1 MEVAAKGKKDTQSSS
16 PGGSAYD
23 FFRSTAHELV
33 SQDAAF
39 QLIKP
44 GESIKEILSK
54 TTFPDNDY
62 LNRVVQCIAKLEESE
77 LGESAEPPYD
87 SGMNLIKHICI
98 GLNSIHGRAR
108 GEFMQGL
115 GRLFAPSYF
124 ELMET
129 GKMSTKEE
137 VKRKEGFFKKKDQ
150 KDEGEA

>member
-1 MEVAAKGKKDTQSSS
+1 MVVENKDATS
-16 PGGSAYD
+16 PSSAYD

-44 GESIKEILSK
+44 GESIKEILNK

-77 LGESAEPPYD
+77 LGEKAEPPYD
-87 SGMNLIKHICI
+87 SGMNLVKNICI

-129 GKMSTKEE
+129 GKVSTKEE
-137 VKRKEGFFKKKDQ
+137 VKRKQGFFKKKEQ
-150 KDEGEA
+150 KDEGEG

>member
-1 MEVAAKGKKDTQSSS
+1 MVENRDAAPPSS
-16 PGGSAYD
+16 PYD

-62 LNRVVQCIAKLEESE
+62 LNRVVQCVAKLEESE
-77 LGESAEPPYD
+77 LGENAEPPYD
-87 SGMNLIKHICI
+87 SGINLIKNICI

-124 ELMET
+124 ELLET

-137 VKRKEGFFKKKDQ
+137 VKRKQGFFKKKEQ
-150 KDEGEA
+150 RDEEEV